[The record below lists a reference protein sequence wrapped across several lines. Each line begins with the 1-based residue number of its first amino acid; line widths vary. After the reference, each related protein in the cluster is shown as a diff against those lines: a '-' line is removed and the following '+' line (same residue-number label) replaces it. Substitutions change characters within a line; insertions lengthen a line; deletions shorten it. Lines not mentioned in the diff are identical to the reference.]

1 MFSYKYNFMKNR
13 EGIYS
18 KLVETIKKEESN
30 DVNIISRLKN
40 ILNISQQS
48 ISRRLRGEIPFT
60 FEEVMKISLAFSFSL
75 DEIIGK
81 HRIKGTFLDM
91 KWLLEDE
98 MDIVGVYNDLI
109 TKSIDKMVYIEND
122 PNALLISARN
132 RLPLNLLLRY
142 ENLTKF
148 QYFIGRHQ
156 VATKAFNMKFS
167 EIDLSPENKQM
178 MRDYINNHRK
188 IKRIELII
196 DDNTLLSM
204 IKEITYFYRRKLI
217 TDTDIAI
224 LQTELFDLVSFV
236 EKFMMEGK
244 NDLGAENICYLSKLD
259 IETNYSY
266 LQFND
271 QKIVELCIY
280 KEIPAIISDSKVC
293 DIMRK
298 RLESLKKY
306 STLITG
312 SNELQRT
319 LYLDKQ
325 KEYIENIGRDL
336 LQTY

>member
-1 MFSYKYNFMKNR
+1 
-13 EGIYS
+13 
-18 KLVETIKKEESN
+18 
-30 DVNIISRLKN
+30 
-40 ILNISQQS
+40 
-48 ISRRLRGEIPFT
+48 
-60 FEEVMKISLAFSFSL
+60 
-75 DEIIGK
+75 
-81 HRIKGTFLDM
+81 
-91 KWLLEDE
+91 
-98 MDIVGVYNDLI
+98 
-109 TKSIDKMVYIEND
+109 
-122 PNALLISARN
+122 
-132 RLPLNLLLRY
+132 RLPLNLLLRH

-156 VATKAFNMKFS
+156 VATKTFNMKFS
-167 EIDLSPENKQM
+167 DIDLSLENKQM

-204 IKEITYFYRRKLI
+204 IKEITYFYKRKLI

-224 LQTELFDLVSFV
+224 LQTELIDLVSFV

-325 KEYIENIGRDL
+325 KEYIENIGKDL

>member
-1 MFSYKYNFMKNR
+1 
-13 EGIYS
+13 
-18 KLVETIKKEESN
+18 
-30 DVNIISRLKN
+30 
-40 ILNISQQS
+40 
-48 ISRRLRGEIPFT
+48 
-60 FEEVMKISLAFSFSL
+60 
-75 DEIIGK
+75 
-81 HRIKGTFLDM
+81 
-91 KWLLEDE
+91 
-98 MDIVGVYNDLI
+98 
-109 TKSIDKMVYIEND
+109 
-122 PNALLISARN
+122 
-132 RLPLNLLLRY
+132 
-142 ENLTKF
+142 
-148 QYFIGRHQ
+148 
-156 VATKAFNMKFS
+156 
-167 EIDLSPENKQM
+167 LSPENKQM